1 MTAGPAW
8 DRMPPVSPEA
18 ERAALG
24 ACLMDRE
31 ALEAVLE
38 ILQPEDFYDLNHRA
52 AFEVIHDMARRRSR
66 LTPSPFWM
74 NWQGS
79 ARARGWGASPSSVL

>member
-52 AFEVIHDMARRRSR
+52 AFEVIHDMARREKPVDP
-66 LTPSPFWM
+66 LTYLDEREAGGP
-74 NWQGS
+74 
-79 ARARGWGASPSSVL
+79 VLPRFSD